1 MKTLGKILT
10 VIAALLLAIPMTA
23 AEQFV
28 DFKQG
33 DLLLNNG
40 NTIGI
45 AMSDKEPKGVSIAVN
60 NLAEDLRKVC
70 GAKVELSSS
79 KATIAV
85 GTIGHSAT
93 IDRMVKAGQ
102 IDGKLLRGKREAYV
116 ITVVGDQLVIAGSDR
131 RGTVYGIYE
140 LSRQIGVSPWYDWA
154 DVPIAHHDRLF
165 VNKGVYTD
173 GEPAVRYRG
182 LFLNDEA
189 PCLTTWVKNTY
200 GTNYGDHRFYSRVFE
215 LILRLKGNYLWP
227 AMWGWRSMQ
236 TTRRTARR
244 LTKWE

>member
-79 KATIAV
+79 
-85 GTIGHSAT
+85 
-93 IDRMVKAGQ
+93 
-102 IDGKLLRGKREAYV
+102 
-116 ITVVGDQLVIAGSDR
+116 
-131 RGTVYGIYE
+131 
-140 LSRQIGVSPWYDWA
+140 
-154 DVPIAHHDRLF
+154 
-165 VNKGVYTD
+165 
-173 GEPAVRYRG
+173 
-182 LFLNDEA
+182 
-189 PCLTTWVKNTY
+189 
-200 GTNYGDHRFYSRVFE
+200 
-215 LILRLKGNYLWP
+215 
-227 AMWGWRSMQ
+227 
-236 TTRRTARR
+236 
-244 LTKWE
+244 